1 MVEKRDG
8 NTSLSIEERLAAM
21 ENRWK
26 EKENMQQK
34 QIKALFSTIEAL
46 QGENS
51 MLRIAMVTQMA

>member
-1 MVEKRDG
+1 MGEKRDG

>member
-1 MVEKRDG
+1 MAEKRDG
-8 NTSLSIEERLAAM
+8 NTSLSIEECLAAM

-34 QIKALFSTIEAL
+34 QIKALLSTTEAL

-51 MLRIAMVTQMA
+51 MLRIAMVTQIA

>member
-1 MVEKRDG
+1 MAEKRDG
-8 NTSLSIEERLAAM
+8 NTNLSIEERLAAM

-34 QIKALFSTIEAL
+34 QIKALLSTTEAL

>member
-1 MVEKRDG
+1 MTEKRDG
-8 NTSLSIEERLAAM
+8 NTSLSIEECLAAM

-34 QIKALFSTIEAL
+34 QIKALLSTTEAL

-51 MLRIAMVTQMA
+51 MLQITMVTQMA